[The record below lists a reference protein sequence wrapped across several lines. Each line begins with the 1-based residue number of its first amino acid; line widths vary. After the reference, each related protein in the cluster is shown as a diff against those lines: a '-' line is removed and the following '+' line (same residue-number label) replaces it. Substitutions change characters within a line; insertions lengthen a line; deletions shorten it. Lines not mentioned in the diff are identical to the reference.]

1 MIAQAWLPGRVL
13 FFVANM
19 ALVPETTTS
28 GPGVAM
34 QCMLYRVPAKILR
47 QPACSVL
54 IKGVT
59 HSNNNVTN
67 SSMKLL
73 RRITCFALLAVLA
86 LPQALNAAALKIAY
100 SDWPGW
106 VAWEVAIQK
115 GWIKQAG
122 VDAEFLWFE
131 YGPSMDAFTAGKVDA
146 VMVTNGDAL
155 VTGANGA
162 KNVIIM
168 LTDYSNGNDMI
179 IAKPGIKSLKE
190 LKGKKIGLE
199 VGVVEHLMLLNALKK
214 IGLTESDVT
223 IVNTPTAQTPQVFA
237 SGQVDA
243 IAAWQPNAGQALKA
257 VAGSTAIYT
266 SADEPG
272 LIYDTI
278 TVSPQSLAQH
288 RADWVKLVSVW
299 NRVLAYINDPATKD
313 DAVKLMAARTGSTPA
328 DYAAF
333 ISGTRFLSLTESAK
347 IIASKSTGFGSL
359 TSSSSVANEF
369 NVKNSVYK
377 ESQDVSSYIDA
388 KLTAEAI
395 ANK

>member
-1 MIAQAWLPGRVL
+1 MTSSRRLVS
-13 FFVANM
+13 
-19 ALVPETTTS
+19 AL
-28 GPGVAM
+28 
-34 QCMLYRVPAKILR
+34 
-47 QPACSVL
+47 
-54 IKGVT
+54 
-59 HSNNNVTN
+59 
-67 SSMKLL
+67 LL
-73 RRITCFALLAVLA
+73 ALLALPSVL
-86 LPQALNAAALKIAY
+86 PAAPLKIAY

-115 GWIKQAG
+115 GWVKEAG

-131 YGPSMDAFTAGKVDA
+131 YGPSMEAFTAGKVDA
-146 VMVTNGDAL
+146 VMVTNGDSL

-162 KNVIIM
+162 RNVVLM

-179 IAKPGIKSLKE
+179 VAKPGIKSVRD

-214 IGLTESDVT
+214 SGLTDADVT
-223 IVNTPTAQTPQVFA
+223 IVNTPTGQTPQVLA

-257 VAGSTAIYT
+257 LAGSKAIYT

-288 RADWVKLVSVW
+288 RADWVKLVSLW
-299 NRVLAYINDPATKD
+299 DKTLAYINNPSTKD
-313 DAVKLMAARTGSTPA
+313 DALKIMAARTGSTPA
-328 DYAAF
+328 EYAAF
-333 ISGTRFLSLTESAK
+333 IGGTHFLSLMEGAE
-347 IIASKSTGFGSL
+347 IIAKKGDGFDSLIGSSK
-359 TSSSSVANEF
+359 VANDF
-369 NVKNSVYK
+369 NVKNGVYK
-377 ESQDVSSYIDA
+377 DSQDVAGYIDA

-395 ANK
+395 AAARK